1 MSVNEMKK
9 LPEFSGPFKDII
21 TRYIEYRKAQGI
33 KISAPFVYHLRRMD
47 LFFKDMGL
55 PSLKSPARCM
65 MNVQRSYRRKRK
77 RTRKNVSQHSGTL
90 LNTLCPWAM
99 S

>member
-21 TRYIEYRKAQGI
+21 PRYIEYRKAQGI

-47 LFFKDMGL
+47 LYYFSSKI
-55 PSLKSPARCM
+55 
-65 MNVQRSYRRKRK
+65 
-77 RTRKNVSQHSGTL
+77 
-90 LNTLCPWAM
+90 
-99 S
+99 